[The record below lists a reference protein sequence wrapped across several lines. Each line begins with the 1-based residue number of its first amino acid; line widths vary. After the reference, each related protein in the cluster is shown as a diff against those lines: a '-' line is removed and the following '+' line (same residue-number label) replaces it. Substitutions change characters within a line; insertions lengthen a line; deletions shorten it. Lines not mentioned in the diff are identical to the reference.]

1 MTKIGRRRNR
11 NEGVQWLVI
20 GVILG
25 MACSFT
31 VGLAGYVFGL
41 IEFSSNT
48 SEGEREIQVVT
59 PTSDPLQSSLTPTTP
74 SIIDVPTNEGQTPET
89 PVQPSQ
95 PIATFTP
102 TDLPGVSSMTPEGGS
117 AGGPETT
124 NSVGTPNPT
133 GFLPSPP
140 TEDNSAALAIGA
152 TTLVPI
158 TGGTFRMGTTVDE
171 GTAAV
176 AECVQRDGGTCELAM
191 IMDSTPA
198 HDVSVDNFQIEQYEV
213 SVAQYVNFL
222 NYLIQQNPDN
232 ARPHLTACNGPCVL
246 TNQDTGGEGSD
257 ISYNATDQRYEVR
270 AAVVDRSNYP
280 ITLVTWH
287 GADAYC
293 RALGRTLPTEA
304 QWERA
309 ARGLANSIY
318 PWGPQWDV
326 NRAKTNRPTQDGTV
340 PVDSY
345 SSGTS
350 MGASEFGALNM
361 AGNVAEWTADWY
373 QNNYYQQLANTGQ
386 VTVNPTG
393 PIGGDKRVV
402 RGGSW
407 SNVPLFARTVHRIDL
422 WAPGQT
428 STWVGF
434 RCADTASGVS
444 TAPPSSNTN
453 VTTNVAATT
462 PAPVTDT
469 SGSTGSGVKPGS
481 GSSSTNP
488 TTASNPPAGNIP
500 PTATLAAQQ

>member
-31 VGLAGYVFGL
+31 VGFAGYVFGL

-48 SEGEREIQVVT
+48 SEGERDIQVVT
-59 PTSDPLQSSLTPTTP
+59 STSDPSLPSLTPTTP
-74 SIIDVPTNEGQTPET
+74 PAIIDVPTNPGQTPET

-102 TDLPGVSSMTPEGGS
+102 TDLPGVATATTEGAVG
-117 AGGPETT
+117 GGPETT
-124 NSVGTPNPT
+124 VGVGTPNPT

-140 TEDNSAALAIGA
+140 TEDTSAALAIGA
-152 TTLVPI
+152 TSLVNV

-176 AECVQRDGGTCELAM
+176 AECVQRYGGGCTDDM
-191 IMDSTPA
+191 ILDSTPA
-198 HDVSVDNFQIEQYEV
+198 HDVTLDNFQIEQYEV
-213 SVAQYVNFL
+213 SVIQYVNFL
-222 NYLIQQNPDN
+222 NYLIQQNPSN
-232 ARPHLTACNGPCVL
+232 PRPHLTACNGPCVL
-246 TNQDTGGEGSD
+246 TDQDTGGEASD
-257 ISYNATDQRYEVR
+257 ISYNSADQRYEVR
-270 AAVVDRSNYP
+270 VAGVDRSTYP
-280 ITLVTWH
+280 VTLVTWH

-318 PWGPQWDV
+318 PWGPLWDET
-326 NRAKTNRPTQDGTV
+326 RAKTNRPVTDGTV

-345 SSGTS
+345 AT
-350 MGASEFGALNM
+350 GASTGGSDFGVYNM

-373 QNNYYQQLANTGQ
+373 LSNYYQQLASTGQ
-386 VTVNPTG
+386 AAANPTG
-393 PIGGDKRVV
+393 PTGGDKKVV

-407 SNVPLFARTVHRIDL
+407 STQPIFARAVHRVDA
-422 WAPGQT
+422 WGPGDV

-444 TAPPSSNTN
+444 TAPSNTN

-469 SGSTGSGVKPGS
+469 TGSTGSGVKPGS
-481 GSSSTNP
+481 SSSDATP
-488 TTASNPPAGNIP
+488 ASNPPVGSIP
-500 PTATLAAQQ
+500 PTATLAANQ

>member
-31 VGLAGYVFGL
+31 VGFAGYVFGL
-41 IEFSSNT
+41 IEFSAST
-48 SEGEREIQVVT
+48 SDGESEIRVVT
-59 PTSDPLQSSLTPTTP
+59 STSNPSLPSPTPTTP
-74 SIIDVPTNEGQTPET
+74 AIIDVPTNPGQTPET

-102 TDLPGVSSMTPEGGS
+102 TDLPGVATATTEGVDS
-117 AGGPETT
+117 GGPETT
-124 NSVGTPNPT
+124 PSVGTPMPT
-133 GFLPSPP
+133 TFLPSPP

-152 TTLVPI
+152 TVLVPI
-158 TGGTFRMGTTVDE
+158 QGGTFRMGTTVDE

-176 AECVQRDGGTCELAM
+176 AECVQRFGGGCTDAM
-191 IMDSTPA
+191 ILDSTPA
-198 HDVSVDNFQIEQYEV
+198 HDVTLDNFQIEQYEV
-213 SVAQYVNFL
+213 NVIQYVNFL
-222 NYLIQQNPDN
+222 NYLIQQNPSN
-232 ARPHLTACNGPCVL
+232 PRPHLTACNGPCVL
-246 TNQDTGGEGSD
+246 TVQDTGGEASD
-257 ISYNATDQRYEVR
+257 ISYNSTDQRYEVR
-270 AAVVDRSNYP
+270 LAGVDRSTYP

-293 RALGRTLPTEA
+293 RALGRALPTEA

-318 PWGPQWDV
+318 PWGPLWDE
-326 NRAKTNRPTQDGTV
+326 NRAKTNRPVTDGTV

-345 SSGTS
+345 SAGTS
-350 MGASEFGALNM
+350 LGSSDFGVLNM

-373 QNNYYQQLANTGQ
+373 LSNYYQQLASSGQ
-386 VTVNPTG
+386 AALNPLG
-393 PIGGDKRVV
+393 PTGGDKKVV

-407 SNVPLFARTVHRIDL
+407 STQPIFARAVHRVDA
-422 WAPGQT
+422 WGPGDV

-444 TAPPSSNTN
+444 AVPPTTNTN
-453 VTTNVAATT
+453 VTTNVVATT
-462 PAPVTDT
+462 PAVIETT
-469 SGSTGSGVKPGS
+469 GSTGSGVKPGS
-481 GSSSTNP
+481 SSDVTTPSNAPVGS
-488 TTASNPPAGNIP
+488 IP